1 VTATTDDTT
10 DDLTATTGDISATP
24 GIPPETG
31 NRGGAAGATDGD
43 VPEHTGSQA
52 TRVLG
57 LAALVSAVFWALHGL
72 IWSPPEVDMGDVVRL
87 LYVHVPAA
95 TLLYVACAITTISSA
110 MWLRRRTPGWDAL
123 ALSAAELAAVFGVLT
138 LLTGSIWGR
147 PTWGTYRTWDPHLT
161 TTALLQV
168 LIIGYL
174 ALRRVEPSGG
184 TAGYT
189 PAAIVGLLLLPNVV
203 IVRYSVDWWRSL
215 HQGATLNTLTPSI
228 EGDMLVSLM
237 LGLLTGGLVFLWLMI
252 HRFRVAHLEQQVGH
266 YDLEAAVAARR
277 AEVAGQGLRPEG
289 AQSMPDTDH
298 SSSSEVQGA

>member
-1 VTATTDDTT
+1 VTATTDDRTATT
-10 DDLTATTGDISATP
+10 DDMSAAP
-24 GIPPETG
+24 GTPPEAG
-31 NRGGAAGATDGD
+31 NRGGAASVGDAGA
-43 VPEHTGSQA
+43 PEHTGSQA

-72 IWSPPEVDMGDVVRL
+72 VWSPPEVDMGDVVRL

-95 TLLYVACAITTISSA
+95 TLLYAACAITTVSSA

-123 ALSAAELAAVFGVLT
+123 AVSAAELAAVFGVLT

-147 PTWGTYRTWDPHLT
+147 PTWGTYWTWDPRLT

-184 TAGYT
+184 AVGYT

-252 HRFRVAHLEQQVGH
+252 HRFRVAHLEQQVGQ

-277 AEVAGQGLRPEG
+277 AEVGGQGVRSERS
-289 AQSMPDTDH
+289 QDVQRTDH
-298 SSSSEVQGA
+298 PTSSEVQGA